1 MTRYDIINKLI
12 DIRGYNKFLEI
23 GTYRGDC
30 FNNVH
35 CPLKESVDPD
45 PESNATF
52 QMTSDSF
59 FAQNRKLWGNHYDL
73 IFIDGLHERNQ
84 VWRDICNSVWS
95 LRDNGVIVMHDCL
108 PTTEEMQRWSDHSHQ
123 GEVWTG
129 DVWKAYLKAQ
139 YSLPYLVYVIDTD
152 FGCGILDSSKPS
164 HTPFKAINMDLLE
177 WKDFD
182 RSKFDIRD
190 GIVP

>member
-23 GTYRGDC
+23 GTYRGEC

-35 CPLKESVDPD
+35 CPIKESVDPD
-45 PESNATF
+45 PESNATHL
-52 QMTSDSF
+52 MTSDEF
-59 FAQNRKLWGNHYDL
+59 FKQNRLWRNKYD
-73 IFIDGLHERNQ
+73 IVFIDGLHEHSQ
-84 VWRDICNSVWS
+84 VWRDILNSLVW
-95 LRDNGVIVMHDCL
+95 LNDGGTIVMHDCL

-129 DVWKAYLKAQ
+129 DTWKAYLKAQ
-139 YSLPYLVYVIDTD
+139 SEMPYYTYVIDTD
-152 FGCGILDSSKPS
+152 FGCGVIDTSKENHKRPRIVDME
-164 HTPFKAINMDLLE
+164 ALE

-190 GIVP
+190 GIIP

>member
-35 CPLKESVDPD
+35 CPIKESVDPD
-45 PESNATF
+45 PEAHATF

-95 LRDNGVIVMHDCL
+95 LRDGGVIVMHDCL
-108 PTTEEMQRWSDHSHQ
+108 PTTEKMQEWCNHSRQ
-123 GEVWTG
+123 GEIWTG

-139 YSLPYLVYVIDTD
+139 NELPYFTYVIDAD
-152 FGCGILDSSKPS
+152 YGVGILDTTKVISK
-164 HTPFKAINMDLLE
+164 HFKTIDMEALE

-190 GIVP
+190 GVVP

>member
-73 IFIDGLHERNQ
+73 IFIDGLHEHDQ

-95 LRDNGVIVMHDCL
+95 LRDGGTIVMHDCL
-108 PTTEEMQRWSDHSHQ
+108 PTTEEMQRWCNHSRQ
-123 GEVWTG
+123 GEIWTG

-139 YSLPYLVYVIDTD
+139 NELPYFTYVIDAD
-152 FGCGILDSSKPS
+152 YGVGILDTTKVISK
-164 HTPFKAINMDLLE
+164 HFKTIDMDALE

-190 GIVP
+190 GVVP